1 MKIKNILYFLII
13 PIIIS
18 ILLIITFYVKY
29 RGNNNQTQENSS
41 DEEVVEQKISE
52 ETYARLIAESQNE
65 ENKTKALN
73 HINND
78 WRYTIQDEIEYEGK
92 IYKSYYIR
100 YSDYVDGSGDFV
112 KKEIYYMPEY
122 REIIEECMN
131 DENIYHYGDDEGK
144 TSGYNSDPGYRL
156 AQEKMKVIT
165 MERYKEFKFMEEWI
179 VAALTIC
186 DKEGNVEDV
195 KVFGGAVGTDLK
207 NRDGKLVWEVFIS
220 DRLDAYICRGE
231 QVGFWG
237 QVSGTVYD
245 MVIDS
250 NNDISDIMYVR
261 NSCDNDVFDLFEKG
275 HENTVPYLIRKI
287 YVENQ
292 DLSIQDIINVK
303 EKVLDN
309 SFRSVLG
316 HEHTNIDGKPDLP
329 IYFTKEG
336 YVVLIAGKKIHY
348 CKYPREDFLDIYF
361 WDRGD
366 VGFEDMFIDDE
377 LNPKLQKELDD
388 MK

>member
-1 MKIKNILYFLII
+1 MKIKNLLYFSII
-13 PIIIS
+13 PIIFA
-18 ILLIITFYVKY
+18 ILLTITFYVKY
-29 RGNNNQTQENSS
+29 RGNINEPQENTSKE
-41 DEEVVEQKISE
+41 DVIEQKISE
-52 ETYARLIAESQNE
+52 ETYARLITESQIE
-65 ENKTKALN
+65 ENKTKALK
-73 HINND
+73 HIEND

-100 YSDYVDGSGDFV
+100 YSDYIYGSGDFV
-112 KKEIYYMPEY
+112 KKEISYMPEY

-275 HENTVPYLIRKI
+275 HENREPYLINKI

-292 DLSIQDIINVK
+292 DLSIQDVINAK
-303 EKVLDN
+303 EKLFDK
-309 SFRSVLG
+309 SFRSILG
-316 HEHTNIDGKPDLP
+316 HEHTNIDGKPDAP
-329 IYFTKEG
+329 IYFTKDG
-336 YVVLIAGKKIHY
+336 YVVLIGMKNPCY
-348 CKYPREDFLDIYF
+348 CKYPKEDFLDIDF
-361 WDRGD
+361 WDRDNVDFEYIFINDD
-366 VGFEDMFIDDE
+366 V
-377 LNPKLQKELDD
+377 NPKLQKELDN